1 MFVYRALESFCS
13 EERAHASA
21 NADKDSGISN
31 CNNYRASLPPGAAP
45 PPPPTPLPDLPPPPA
60 VIRSSSRNSAIRGH
74 DSPLAAA
81 TRTSTL

>member
-13 EERAHASA
+13 EERAHAAA

-45 PPPPTPLPDLPPPPA
+45 PLPDLPPPPA
-60 VIRSSSRNSAIRGH
+60 VIRSSSRNSAIRVGH

>member
-31 CNNYRASLPPGAAP
+31 CNNYRASLPPGVA

-60 VIRSSSRNSAIRGH
+60 VIRSSSRNSAIRVGH